1 MVKILLISV
10 GLLCALGVDAKRT
23 LSDSVNQAQKQGKVL
38 SAKTRNGEHV
48 VKVLTPEGRIKTL
61 RQPADQHH
69 NKQQKYPFPKNQR
82 QRSDDRKKPFNKP
95 SNRHRNDSNRQ
106 PRSRNSFKQGGRNT
120 MKTDRNRVNRN
131 QSKDRDK

>member
-1 MVKILLISV
+1 MVKILLMIV

-61 RQPADQHH
+61 RQPADQRKI
-69 NKQQKYPFPKNQR
+69 KQPKYPFPQQPLN
-82 QRSDDRKKPFNKP
+82 RSDDRRSPYNQP
-95 SNRHRNDSNRQ
+95 SNRSRNDANRS
-106 PRSRNSFKQGGRNT
+106 SRNRARMNPNRGDAVN
-120 MKTDRNRVNRN
+120 RNRVNQN
-131 QSKDRDK
+131 KTKTKDKNK